1 MSNNKY
7 EIKKGIRNGA
17 IAGLLAGLV
26 LAVTM
31 FATNTLDL
39 QVLLPT
45 TLIIGAIYGVLT
57 SNDSVKPVRTKDA
70 VSLGV
75 ITGLVSFAVIAK
87 PVSMPYTELLV
98 PLLQYAI
105 FGAIL
110 GWMTSFLANREE
122 KRKIGIHA

>member
-1 MSNNKY
+1 MSNNKH

-17 IAGLLAGLV
+17 IAGLFAGLV

-31 FATNTLDL
+31 LGTDTLDL

-45 TLIIGAIYGVLT
+45 TLIIGAVYGVLM

-75 ITGLVSFAVIAK
+75 ITGLVSFAVIAR

-105 FGAIL
+105 FGAVL

-122 KRKIGIHA
+122 KHKISIHA

>member
-17 IAGLLAGLV
+17 IAGLIAGLV

-31 FATNTLDL
+31 FGTNTLDL

-45 TLIIGAIYGVLT
+45 TLIVGAIYGVLT

-87 PVSMPYTELLV
+87 LVSIPYMELLV
-98 PLLQYAI
+98 PLLQYAL

-110 GWMTSFLANREE
+110 GWMTSLLANREE
-122 KRKIGIHA
+122 KQKIGIYA

>member
-31 FATNTLDL
+31 LGTNTLDL

-45 TLIIGAIYGVLT
+45 TLIIGAVYGVLT
-57 SNDSVKPVRTKDA
+57 SNDSIKPAGTKDA

-75 ITGLVSFAVIAK
+75 ITGLVSFAVLVK

-98 PLLQYAI
+98 PLLQYAV
-105 FGAIL
+105 FGAVL
-110 GWMTSFLANREE
+110 GWMTSFLTNREE
-122 KRKIGIHA
+122 KHKISISA

>member
-31 FATNTLDL
+31 FGTDTLDL
-39 QVLLPT
+39 QVLLPA

-57 SNDSVKPVRTKDA
+57 SNDSVRPAGTRDA

-98 PLLQYAI
+98 PLLQYAV
-105 FGAIL
+105 FGAVL

-122 KRKIGIHA
+122 KHKISISA

>member
-31 FATNTLDL
+31 LGTDTLDL

-45 TLIIGAIYGVLT
+45 TLIIGAVYGVLT
-57 SNDSVKPVRTKDA
+57 SNDSVRPAGTRDA

-75 ITGLVSFAVIAK
+75 IAGLVSFAVLVK

-98 PLLQYAI
+98 PLLQYAV
-105 FGAIL
+105 FGAVL

-122 KRKIGIHA
+122 KHKVSIHA